1 MVNIVFRTDASVEIG
16 SGHVMRCLTLADF
29 LRQRGVNVFFVC
41 RKYPGNL
48 ESVIRQKGFEV
59 VMLPVPKRRATVD
72 SEGTR
77 HWPWL
82 GVSQREDAVQTCEA
96 IHRWGGAE
104 WLVVDHYG
112 IDYRWEYALRE
123 VAENIAVIDDLA
135 DRRHDCDLLLDQTY
149 GRIQIDYS
157 GLVPAHARLLLGS
170 KYALLRR
177 EFAHWR
183 PRALARRQRQR
194 APRRLF
200 VNFGGTDVSNTTEL
214 VLNLLGEA
222 KFDLPPELVVVLGA
236 SSLHRQKIHTVAAKV
251 ASSVTVLSRVSN
263 MSEIMSAADV
273 AIGAAGA
280 TSWERCC
287 LGLPSIMMVV
297 ADNQRMIAEELD
309 RAGAAFFSGTRADV
323 EREPERLL
331 KPLHALLIDRE
342 TAAKV
347 SRRAASIT
355 DGHGAE
361 RVALALLSCES
372 ENDPAVTLRN
382 DGKSL

>member
-1 MVNIVFRTDASVEIG
+1 MRMVFRVDASNEIG
-16 SGHVMRCLTLADF
+16 TGHVMRCLALAEV
-29 LRQRGVNVFFVC
+29 LRERGSEVC
-41 RKYPGNL
+41 FICREFPGHM
-48 ESVIRQKGFEV
+48 ESVIRQNGFEV
-59 VMLPVPKRRATVD
+59 IMLPVPEGRATAD
-72 SEGTR
+72 PEGTR
-77 HWPWL
+77 SWSWL
-82 GVSQREDAVQTCEA
+82 GETQRVDAEKTCEA
-96 IHRWGGAE
+96 VQRWGGAD

-112 IDYRWEYALRE
+112 IDHRWESTLRK
-123 VAENIAVIDDLA
+123 VAENIVVVDDLA
-135 DRRHDCDLLLDQTY
+135 DRRHDCDVLLDQTY

-200 VNFGGTDVSNTTEL
+200 VNFGGTDVTNTTEL

-251 ASSVTVLSRVSN
+251 ASSVTVLSRASN
-263 MSEIMSAADV
+263 MAEIMSTADV

-287 LGLPSIMMVV
+287 LGLPSIVMVV
-297 ADNQRMIAEELD
+297 ADNQLMIAEELD

-331 KPLHALLIDRE
+331 KPLHALLIDLE